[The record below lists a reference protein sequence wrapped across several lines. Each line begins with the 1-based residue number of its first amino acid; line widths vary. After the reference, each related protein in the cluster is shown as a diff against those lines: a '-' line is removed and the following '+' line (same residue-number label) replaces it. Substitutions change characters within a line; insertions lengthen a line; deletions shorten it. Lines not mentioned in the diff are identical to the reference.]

1 MDISPNSSPFF
12 SILGETRISG
22 GFVISSKCKS
32 MNIQFPQKA
41 QSGKAVIETSPKQSE
56 AQRSHA
62 HRNTGNQVD
71 ISGALVCAST
81 RGRFALSLVW
91 PPGIFRVSI
100 SLHVPLLRGA
110 AGGD

>member
-22 GFVISSKCKS
+22 GFVISAKCKS
-32 MNIQFPQKA
+32 MNIQFPQKV
-41 QSGKAVIETSPKQSE
+41 QSGKAVIIETSPKQSE
-56 AQRSHA
+56 AQWSHA
-62 HRNTGNQVD
+62 HRNTGNQFD
-71 ISGALVCAST
+71 IAGALVCAST

-100 SLHVPLLRGA
+100 SLRAPLLRGA
-110 AGGD
+110 AA